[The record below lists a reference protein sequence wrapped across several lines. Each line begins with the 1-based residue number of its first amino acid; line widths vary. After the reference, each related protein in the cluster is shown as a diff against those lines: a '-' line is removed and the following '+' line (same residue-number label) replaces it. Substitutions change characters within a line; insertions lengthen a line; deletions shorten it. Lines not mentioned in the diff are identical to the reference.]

1 MTRQEKNKRIVRAY
15 VRAFNRGD
23 FDALRRLFSDR
34 AVIQGVLGK
43 GGLDVVMPIW
53 RELHQG
59 LGIALAVEEMV
70 AAGDVVAVRYR
81 ERGRFHGPLRGQAP
95 TGKPYELVAMEWFVI
110 EKDRIVKRWGARDH
124 ASLARQIGLELA

>member
-1 MTRQEKNKRIVRAY
+1 MARAEGNKRIVRAY

-23 FDALRRLFSDR
+23 LDALRRLFAER

-43 GGLDVVMPIW
+43 GGVAAALPIW
-53 RELHQG
+53 RELHES
-59 LGIALAVEEMV
+59 LGIRLTIEEMV

-81 ERGRFHGPLRGQAP
+81 ERGRFRAPLRGQAP

-110 EKDRIVKRWGARDH
+110 RKDRIVKRWGARDH
-124 ASLARQIGLELA
+124 ASLARQIGLDLA